1 MVAYQESLMD
11 EVRRG
16 NYTAFVRYVL
26 NQIPSEFRVDSLEAR
41 FLNENRDYLVSIG
54 ADLVGMYCAV
64 MSSTGTD
71 FFKDSNC
78 VNVLKEYWQ
87 DFITDADR
95 DEYWV
100 KMSIH
105 MLKLFNANVGIAAL
119 VTMPMH
125 LSLLAMLRAIGDG
138 KPIDQLVNIINIL
151 GKLSILVSVFYAEML
166 INLLVGSIG
175 TSAFMMLVNHFAEEL
190 IKAYSNAVQ

>member
-1 MVAYQESLMD
+1 MD

-26 NQIPSEFRVDSLEAR
+26 NQIPSEFRVDSLEAK
-41 FLNENRDYLVSIG
+41 FLNENKDYLVSIG

-71 FFKDSNC
+71 FFKDNNC
-78 VNVLKEYWQ
+78 VNVLKEYWR
-87 DFITDADR
+87 DFITDADK

-138 KPIDQLVNIINIL
+138 KSIDQLVNMINIL

-166 INLLVGSIG
+166 IHLLVESIG